1 MGPKERRDE
10 PADLFRNRLEN
21 IINPR
26 HELVQ
31 LAGAIDWSRFDDA
44 FGALYGE
51 KGRPAL
57 PTRLMVGL
65 NILKYMYGL
74 SDHPAQTNL

>member
-1 MGPKERRDE
+1 MGPKERK
-10 PADLFRNRLEN
+10 AGSGDLFRSRLEN

-51 KGRPAL
+51 RGRPAL
-57 PTRLMVGL
+57 SH
-65 NILKYMYGL
+65 K
-74 SDHPAQTNL
+74 